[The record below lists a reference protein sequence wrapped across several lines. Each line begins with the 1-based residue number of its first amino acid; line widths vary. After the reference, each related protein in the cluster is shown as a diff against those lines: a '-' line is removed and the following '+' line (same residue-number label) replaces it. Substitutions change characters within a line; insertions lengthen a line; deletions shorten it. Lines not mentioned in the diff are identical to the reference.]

1 MHDTRDLFGPSTLE
15 SLPIVDAEIQFMHHL
30 FAVDEADRIF
40 HDLRDS
46 IAWRHDEIVIYG
58 KKMLQP
64 RLTAW
69 YGDAG
74 TFYQYS
80 GLPLTPLPWTPLLL
94 ALKERVE
101 QATATRYN
109 SVLLNLYRDGNDSV
123 GWHSDDEKELG
134 VEPVIASVS
143 FGQTRTFQL
152 KAKKRA
158 GTGTTKIELTPGSL
172 LVMRGAT
179 QRNYVHA
186 VLKSSKVDRPRINLT
201 FRTISVRPT
210 QA

>member
-1 MHDTRDLFGPSTLE
+1 MHDTQDLFGTSAFET
-15 SLPIVDAEIQFMHHL
+15 LPIVDAEIQFMHHL
-30 FAVDEADRIF
+30 FTADEADRIF
-40 HDLRDS
+40 NELHDS

-74 TFYQYS
+74 TYYQYS
-80 GLPLTPLPWTPLLL
+80 GLPLTPLPWTPLLFT
-94 ALKERVE
+94 LKERVE
-101 QATATRYN
+101 QVTATHYN

-123 GWHSDDEKELG
+123 GWHSDDERELG
-134 VEPVIASVS
+134 REPVIASVS

-152 KAKKRA
+152 KAKNR
-158 GTGTTKIELTPGSL
+158 TGTTKIELTHGSL

-186 VLKSSKVDRPRINLT
+186 VLKSSKVDCPRINLT
-201 FRTISVRPT
+201 FRTIAVRP
-210 QA
+210 A